1 MDRAP
6 VEVALALLTAVAFSY
21 GVENNTTWDEV
32 FHLAVATAIAGCFAW
47 SATLTHALGAI
58 DTRTRWILTGAGAAL
73 AAVYL
78 LLTPDFHLESEM
90 WRAFMLVSAVVLFTF
105 SAPALVRS
113 ADDENLRLRRINAR
127 LFLRGAGISLYG
139 LALFAGLALALA
151 AIENLF
157 ELKLDKEIYAH
168 VFFWIMLVLVPWVI
182 VGGLAGYVR
191 SLDQQS
197 EVARVVYRLATWL
210 VPPLVAIYLVI
221 LYVYAARIIV
231 TGELPKNLV
240 SPMVIAAGLLS
251 LLALVL
257 FDPPV
262 EGSGTRW
269 LRYPPLLILPLAPLG
284 FWALFMRFDDYGWT
298 EFRLL
303 RMVALVAV
311 LLLAVVMAAR
321 VIRRR
326 PFPLR
331 AIPGALAV
339 ALLLSAVGPW
349 NVMAVSRRDQQKR
362 LVSAL
367 TESGVDVRATPNPQ
381 DTVKRGVPSSQ
392 YNQIVDL
399 SSYLHSHFGAEAVTA
414 VVPAYQEAGPEHFD
428 LAMYFGL
435 RSMFSDSVGR
445 NMFAR
450 FGGDQ
455 PAELTGGQAYRVE
468 IPVGDARQPR
478 AWTGGDSLY
487 IQVGADTLRVDFAPA
502 FAFTQDVA
510 RPRANPN
517 QDMKALPVLDGSGSR
532 RGDLILLE
540 VNLTE
545 AKGKR
550 GFPRIDAILMVNR

>member
-6 VEVALALLTAVAFSY
+6 VEVALALMTAVAFSY

-32 FHLAVATAIAGCFAW
+32 FHLAMATAIAGCFAW

-58 DTRTRWILTGAGAAL
+58 EIRTRWLLTGSGAAC

-78 LLTPDFHLESEM
+78 LLTPDFHLESEK
-90 WRAFMLVSAVVLFTF
+90 WRAFVLISAAVLLTF
-105 SAPALVRS
+105 SAPALVHS
-113 ADDENLRLRRINAR
+113 GDDENLRLRRINAR
-127 LFLRGAGISLYG
+127 VFLRAAGIALYG

-168 VFFWIMLVLVPWVI
+168 VFFWIMLVLVPWVV
-182 VGGLAGYVR
+182 VGGLADYVR
-191 SLDQQS
+191 SLDEQS

-210 VPPLVAIYLVI
+210 VPLLVAIYLVI
-221 LYVYAARIIV
+221 LYVYAARILV

-262 EGSGTRW
+262 EGGGTRW

-303 RMVALVAV
+303 RMVALLAV
-311 LLLAVVMAAR
+311 LLLAAVMAAR
-321 VIRRR
+321 VVRRR

-331 AIPGALAV
+331 AIPAALAA
-339 ALLLSAVGPW
+339 ALVLSAVGPW
-349 NVMAVSRRDQQKR
+349 NVMAVSRRDQQER

-367 TESGVDVRATPNPQ
+367 TEAGVDVRATPNPQ
-381 DTVKRGVPSSQ
+381 DTMKRGIVSSH

-399 SSYLHSHFGAEAVTA
+399 SSYLHSHFGPGAVTA
-414 VVPAYQEAGPEHFD
+414 VVPAYRRDAPEHFD

-435 RSMFSDSVGR
+435 RSMFSDSVGHS
-445 NMFAR
+445 MYAR
-450 FGGDQ
+450 FGGDR
-455 PAELTGGQAYRVE
+455 PAELAGGQAYRIE
-468 IPVGDARQPR
+468 IPVRDARQPR

-487 IQVGADTLRVDFAPA
+487 IQAGTDTLRADLAPA
-502 FAFTQDVA
+502 FAFTQDMA
-510 RPRANPN
+510 RPRANPH
-517 QDMKALPVLDGSGSR
+517 QEMKALPVQDSRGAR

-540 VNLTE
+540 LNLTQ

-550 GFPRIDAILMVNR
+550 GFPRIDAILLVIR